1 MKVIDEDKPLPNHT
15 NLDYY
20 ECYAKVVLEEMFP
33 NQFSDLAIL
42 DKPDLQNENFS
53 VGIEVTSSINPK
65 QQEAE
70 ALYVKWSY
78 EDNGNKKKQE
88 RQIEKC
94 GARLNN
100 GILCGISGHDNFNR
114 IYVELKN
121 KIGKLFQYKTFDKQF
136 LFIFSDIYAT
146 SDMRKKALE
155 EMKFICN
162 LLSNKFDEIFI
173 LVPGAIYVFDLIKN
187 ITCEVEIDSNMQYL
201 QACRAREMVIQG
213 EKLAQ

>member
-1 MKVIDEDKPLPNHT
+1 MKVINEDKPLPKHT

-20 ECYAKVVLEEMFP
+20 ECYSKVVLEEMFP

-42 DKPDLQNENFS
+42 DKPDLQNENFNI
-53 VGIEVTSSINPK
+53 GIEVTSSINPK
-65 QQEAE
+65 QKEAE

-78 EDNGNKKKQE
+78 EDNENKKKLE

-100 GILCGISGHDNFNR
+100 GILSGISGHDNFNR
-114 IYVELKN
+114 IYTEIKN
-121 KIGKLFQYKTFDKQF
+121 KIGKLGQYKTYGKQY

-155 EMKFICN
+155 EMKFINN
-162 LLSNKFDEIFI
+162 LSSHKFEEIYI
-173 LVPGAIYVFDLIKN
+173 LVPGAIYVFDLIKS
-187 ITCEVEIDSNMQYL
+187 ITSERKIDSNLQYL
-201 QACRAREMVIQG
+201 QACRAREMVTKG
-213 EKLAQ
+213 EK